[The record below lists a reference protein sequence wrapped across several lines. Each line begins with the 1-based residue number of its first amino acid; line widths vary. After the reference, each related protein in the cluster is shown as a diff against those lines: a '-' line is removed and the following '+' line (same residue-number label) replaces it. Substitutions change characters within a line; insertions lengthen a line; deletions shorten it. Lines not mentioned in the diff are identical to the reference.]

1 MRNTAMGDTVVDG
14 TATGGTTVGGIVRS
28 LRFRFAALGF
38 AAIVVPLIALSFV
51 TAATD
56 TETDIVGNEIVTETV
71 GIRGLS
77 PWTWLTVLASAAI
90 AAPVCWWAAGRLV
103 APIEAIRDTA
113 ERIELG
119 GLGQRV
125 SLASGSDELVRL
137 GAAFDDM
144 LARLEAAAK
153 AERRQL
159 AETSHD
165 LRTPLAA
172 IRSTAD
178 VLATDPE
185 PTIDRLTDGHRQI
198 ADIAARLTDTIE
210 ELLVTSRREQHRWA
224 DRFDLVALAHAV
236 VDEAAPEAARRRIEI
251 EVVPGQQEP
260 IEAAADGPSLRRAIT
275 NLVDN
280 AVRHATSRV
289 TVAVE
294 ARPTALRVTVT
305 NDGDPL
311 PEGAPLFEPYWR
323 GDTGTETNTE
333 DETGNGRESADGR
346 RVGLGLSIVAQVA
359 EANGGTVEARARP
372 APDTGA
378 EFTIELP
385 R

>member
-1 MRNTAMGDTVVDG
+1 MAS
-14 TATGGTTVGGIVRS
+14 IVRS

-38 AAIVVPLIALSFV
+38 AAIVVPLVALSFV

-56 TETDIVGNEIVTETV
+56 TETNIVGDEIVTETV
-71 GIRGLS
+71 GIQGLS
-77 PWTWLTVLASAAI
+77 PWTLLTVLASAGI

-178 VLATDPE
+178 VLATDPD

-224 DRFDLVALAHAV
+224 DRFDLVAQLLAV

-323 GDTGTETNTE
+323 GDTGTDSSAET
-333 DETGNGRESADGR
+333 DSETGNGRGSADGR

-359 EANGGTVEARARP
+359 EANGGTVEARSRP
-372 APDTGA
+372 APETGA